1 MCSTGDEKGG
11 MEAINK
17 LKSTDP
23 PLFLSPN
30 TDLSVSSRIAS
41 QYLFASLKP
50 YTPKSPFDQ
59 LLTDG
64 FDAEQIWQQIDLQSQ
79 PLISSLKREIRR
91 FEKNPNQ
98 ISSLFAKSEANG
110 GLEREINENGSVGL
124 EGDSDELEELS
135 DDDEGEEGEGN
146 EDEADEEMGMGEEDG
161 EEEEEEGDEDES
173 GDDISDGE
181 GVPEVED
188 EFLKIKDLEKYLA
201 REEEKEYGSEEKKN
215 EKKGKNGSKAPMEDD
230 DEEDMDD
237 EEDDEEAD
245 EVDDEL
251 LLYGEDDEDE
261 DGSGATIRYEDFFVP
276 DKKMPERKRKQVDE
290 SDGSETDDE
299 NDKHKNEN
307 LSTYEKERQKLE
319 AKIKEME
326 EVNLA
331 SKDWTM
337 QGEVT
342 ATRRP
347 KDSALE
353 VDLEF
358 EHNLRPPPVITE
370 EVTASLEEIIKKRIL
385 ELNFDDV
392 QKAPKLP
399 SAAPKQIQELD
410 DNKSKKGL
418 AEVYEEEYAKQTGLA
433 SAPVSFNDELKT
445 EVMEDMAIQANVPAL
460 AMEEIAPVAVSDA
473 AMLAPEEVFAG
484 KGDIKEET
492 ELTKEDRKRRRA
504 KKKRRFKA
512 IKAKR
517 TAERASEKPLQT
529 PGEGKPMV
537 YCAIRKVRYYGFRIG
552 LPQSTDA
559 KYAAVQWSYCGNLT
573 IDYPF
578 GLRYGCGHPGYRDLL
593 YCINDVLMLHIS
605 SGSYRVLDID
615 YGFQA
620 LTLHDPHLSTCDS
633 IVLGSK
639 GNGFVVEPWRAPYLT
654 PTPENAFLLI
664 GCSAKSLLFQG
675 FPSKHIPCRNVS
687 GLGCEE
693 YYTCPAWGF
702 IEPTQVGLVYGS
714 GPPECCAVGFE
725 ELGPAQGINLTKLEC
740 EGYSSAYSLAPL
752 RGDGPHEWSYGIRVK
767 YSVQVHDAFCKA
779 CEATGGTCGYSG
791 DHHNGITEL
800 CFCGTWNSTSNCD
813 TVSGK

>member
-1 MCSTGDEKGG
+1 
-11 MEAINK
+11 MEAINE
-17 LKSTDP
+17 LRSTDP
-23 PLFLSPN
+23 PLFISPN
-30 TDLSVSSRIAS
+30 TDLSLSSRMAS

-110 GLEREINENGSVGL
+110 GLEREIKENGSVGL
-124 EGDSDELEELS
+124 EGDGDELEELS
-135 DDDEGEEGEGN
+135 DDDEGEEGDGD

-161 EEEEEEGDEDES
+161 AEEEEEGDEDES

-201 REEEKEYGSEEKKN
+201 REEEREYGSEEKKN
-215 EKKGKNGSKAPMEDD
+215 EKKKGKNGSKAPMEDD
-230 DEEDMDD
+230 NGEDMDD

-261 DGSGATIRYEDFFVP
+261 DEDEDGSGATIRYKDFFVP
-276 DKKMPERKRKQVDE
+276 DKKTPKRKRKQVDE

-326 EVNLA
+326 EANLA

-342 ATRRP
+342 AARRP

-385 ELNFDDV
+385 EVNFDDV

-399 SAAPKQIQELD
+399 SAAPKQIKELD

-418 AEVYEEEYAKQTGLA
+418 AEVYEEEYAQQTGLA

-445 EVMEDMAIQANVPAL
+445 EASKLFKTLCLKLDALSHFHFAPKPVVEDMAIQANVPAL

-504 KKKRRFKA
+504 KKKRQFKA

-529 PGEGKPMV
+529 PCDGKE
-537 YCAIRKVRYYGFRIG
+537 
-552 LPQSTDA
+552 Q
-559 KYAAVQWSYCGNLT
+559 
-573 IDYPF
+573 
-578 GLRYGCGHPGYRDLL
+578 
-593 YCINDVLMLHIS
+593 
-605 SGSYRVLDID
+605 
-615 YGFQA
+615 
-620 LTLHDPHLSTCDS
+620 
-633 IVLGSK
+633 
-639 GNGFVVEPWRAPYLT
+639 
-654 PTPENAFLLI
+654 
-664 GCSAKSLLFQG
+664 
-675 FPSKHIPCRNVS
+675 
-687 GLGCEE
+687 
-693 YYTCPAWGF
+693 
-702 IEPTQVGLVYGS
+702 
-714 GPPECCAVGFE
+714 
-725 ELGPAQGINLTKLEC
+725 
-740 EGYSSAYSLAPL
+740 
-752 RGDGPHEWSYGIRVK
+752 
-767 YSVQVHDAFCKA
+767 
-779 CEATGGTCGYSG
+779 
-791 DHHNGITEL
+791 
-800 CFCGTWNSTSNCD
+800 
-813 TVSGK
+813 